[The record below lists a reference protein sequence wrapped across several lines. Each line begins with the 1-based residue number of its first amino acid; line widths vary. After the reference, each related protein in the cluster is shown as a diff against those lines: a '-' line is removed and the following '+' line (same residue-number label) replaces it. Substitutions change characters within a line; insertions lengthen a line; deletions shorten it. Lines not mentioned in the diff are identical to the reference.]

1 MNAFTIRGY
10 VLAVGLIAPAASADA
25 VGQHDQGG
33 PYAGWDY
40 AVLATAQNEEIRP
53 THSIDAMDVTVLP
66 ARGEA
71 KAATAVA
78 KFSTCGTLTFS
89 ADGQDTSFSSNQF
102 ADPVLGG
109 VPSFVCR
116 TY

>member
-10 VLAVGLIAPAASADA
+10 VLAVALIAPAASADA
-25 VGQHDQGG
+25 VGQPDQGG
-33 PYAGWDY
+33 PYAGPDY
-40 AVLATAQNEEIRP
+40 AVMATAQNEEIRR

-66 ARGEA
+66 ARDEA
-71 KAATAVA
+71 KAAAAVA

-89 ADGQDTSFSSNQF
+89 ADGQDTAFSSNQF